1 MYIPHSVNGFG
12 GVRWRPPSKQ
22 VSMAVIFISFI
33 FCYKIV
39 LMFYNILRPCVR
51 LLIETRCVSVNAQM
65 EQDRCYALVA
75 VILAV
80 NFNRSK
86 VFCSFFVSGQK
97 IIYFFLVRLV
107 YMMYICTNKTDKK

>member
-1 MYIPHSVNGFG
+1 MSLTSQFWSIRKMRHN
-12 GVRWRPPSKQ
+12 
-22 VSMAVIFISFI
+22 VSTLGEEADLEAHTFS
-33 FCYKIV
+33 
-39 LMFYNILRPCVR
+39 L
-51 LLIETRCVSVNAQM
+51 AQKPIGSTNV
-65 EQDRCYALVA
+65 QFSTKTAFLPNVCYALVA